1 MVVYASSIL
10 QHVIKNK
17 DGIMKYANLNVKII
31 VSAKKIRVGILAHVF
46 VRIVIFKKYCWY
58 FSDWLWWNCNCDG
71 YCVDKKDKY
80 CSNKS

>member
-10 QHVIKNK
+10 QHVIKTK

-46 VRIVIFKKYCWY
+46 VRIVIFKKYC
-58 FSDWLWWNCNCDG
+58 
-71 YCVDKKDKY
+71 
-80 CSNKS
+80 